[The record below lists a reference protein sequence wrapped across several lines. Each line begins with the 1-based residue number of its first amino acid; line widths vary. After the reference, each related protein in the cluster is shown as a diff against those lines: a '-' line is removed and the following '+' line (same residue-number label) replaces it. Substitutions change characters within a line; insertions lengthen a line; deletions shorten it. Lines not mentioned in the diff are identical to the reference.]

1 MAKLEKPEK
10 SEPTVTAA
18 GGYPSA
24 VKRMIA
30 YQVERRM
37 LKQRITRAELA
48 VRLGT
53 SRAAVNRLLDPE
65 NQSVTLQTLERAAEI
80 LECRLQVMFV
90 EQ

>member
-1 MAKLEKPEK
+1 MGPNKTDSAESIKIA
-10 SEPTVTAA
+10 SD
-18 GGYPSA
+18 GYPSA

-48 VRLGT
+48 QRLGT
-53 SRAAVNRLLDPE
+53 SRAAVNRLLDPD
-65 NQSVTLQTLERAAEI
+65 NQSVTLQTLERVAEI

-90 EQ
+90 E

>member
-1 MAKLEKPEK
+1 MPKLEKPEK
-10 SEPTVTAA
+10 SEPMVTTAA
-18 GGYPSA
+18 GYPSA

-48 VRLGT
+48 ARLGT